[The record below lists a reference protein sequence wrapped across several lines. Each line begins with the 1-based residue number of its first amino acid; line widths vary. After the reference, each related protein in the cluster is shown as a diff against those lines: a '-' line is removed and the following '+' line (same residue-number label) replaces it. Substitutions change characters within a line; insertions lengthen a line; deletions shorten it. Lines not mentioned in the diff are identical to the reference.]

1 MANTYTQL
9 YIHLVFAVEH
19 RDRLIHPSFKDELM
33 KYITGIMQN
42 KGNKL
47 LAINTMC
54 DHAHIFLG
62 LNPKNAI
69 SDLVRD
75 VKVSSTDF
83 INEKKWLRGRF
94 HWQDGFG
101 AFSYS
106 HSQIDRV
113 VKYIL
118 NQEKHHRRISFK
130 EEYIKMLQAF
140 DIKYEDA
147 YLFKWF
153 DDLKY

>member
-19 RDRLIHPSFKDELM
+19 RDRLILSSFKVELM
-33 KYITGIMQN
+33 KYITGIIRI

-47 LAINTMC
+47 LAINTMP
-54 DHAHIFLG
+54 DHLHIFLG
-62 LNPKNAI
+62 LNPKNSI
-69 SDLVRD
+69 SELV
-75 VKVSSTDF
+75 KGIKIPSGDF
-83 INEKKWLRGRF
+83 INDKKWLRGKF
-94 HWQDGFG
+94 HWQEGYG

-106 HSQIDRV
+106 HSQIDKV
-113 VKYIL
+113 VNYVL
-118 NQEKHHRRISFK
+118 DQEKHHKRISFK
-130 EEYIKMLQAF
+130 EEYKKILKSF
-140 DIKYEDA
+140 NVDYREA

>member
-19 RDRLIHPSFKDELM
+19 RDRLILPSFKDELM
-33 KYITGIMQN
+33 KYITGIIQN

-47 LAINTMC
+47 LAINTMP

-62 LNPKNAI
+62 LNPGNAI
-69 SDLVRD
+69 SELVKD
-75 VKVSSTDF
+75 IKIPSGDF
-83 INEKKWLRGRF
+83 INDKKWLRGKF
-94 HWQDGFG
+94 HWQEGYG
-101 AFSYS
+101 AFSHS

-113 VKYIL
+113 VKYIR
-118 NQEKHHRRISFK
+118 NQEKHHKKISFR
-130 EEYIKMLQAF
+130 EEYIKMLLSF
-140 DIKYEDA
+140 DVEYKET

-153 DDLKY
+153 DDQKY